1 MKDETFALFVGYMN
15 QVLKNARIDYIR
27 KLRRIGRYEAMTGD
41 AYEDE
46 VAQLISGEQSLLDQ
60 MASEAFLQSV
70 LASLSEA
77 EAFVLYHVV
86 CLEEP
91 TVSVAR
97 CLGITEKSVSRIKCR
112 ALTKLR
118 TRLEGGILDD
128 GL

>member
-27 KLRRIGRYEAMTGD
+27 KLRRIGRFEVMTGD

-46 VAQLISGEQSLLDQ
+46 VAQLISDEQSLLDQ

-86 CLEEP
+86 CLEES

-97 CLGITEKSVSRIKCR
+97 RLGITEKSVSRIKRR